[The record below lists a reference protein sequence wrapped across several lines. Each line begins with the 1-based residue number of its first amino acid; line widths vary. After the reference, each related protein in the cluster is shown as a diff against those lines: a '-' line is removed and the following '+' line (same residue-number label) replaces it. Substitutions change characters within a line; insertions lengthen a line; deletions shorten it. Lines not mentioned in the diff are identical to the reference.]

1 MHFPPT
7 IHNAQIRHGPLKPPN
22 MSRSPTQPDTSLGKV
37 YLECVASFSEPSK
50 AKWLFGE
57 SELSKT
63 DGRFEFS
70 QEQQDTNRD
79 KFICEIKNLD
89 KSQTGVYKLVLI
101 SAEGRENIAT
111 FNLPLVGI
119 EKCNWTNVAASL
131 TMDPMVVREVPLQPL
146 EEEEEKKEEKRLQ
159 QRVDESE
166 NETAPP
172 AAEREKPKERWEEK
186 KPKRGRARP
195 PLRPRPPPLSRQNA
209 NPPKPNNAEM
219 LPTSKKT
226 NTAHNS
232 RWMLPFLLVIF
243 PLGSANFNSLS
254 ISSLN
259 EMDFTNAEKLSTE
272 ELNRELSQA
281 EKRWIYQSD
290 IRSTRRSKSGQRD
303 KRNGVS
309 RVAKLWPNAR
319 IPYVISTH
327 YSPHERALLAKAV
340 KQYHDRTCVR
350 FLPRSASDK
359 A

>member
-37 YLECVASFSEPSK
+37 YLECVASFSEPTK

-89 KSQTGVYKLVLI
+89 KSLTGVYKLVLI

-146 EEEEEKKEEKRLQ
+146 
-159 QRVDESE
+159 V
-166 NETAPP
+166 P
-172 AAEREKPKERWEEK
+172 
-186 KPKRGRARP
+186 
-195 PLRPRPPPLSRQNA
+195 
-209 NPPKPNNAEM
+209 
-219 LPTSKKT
+219 
-226 NTAHNS
+226 
-232 RWMLPFLLVIF
+232 
-243 PLGSANFNSLS
+243 
-254 ISSLN
+254 
-259 EMDFTNAEKLSTE
+259 
-272 ELNRELSQA
+272 
-281 EKRWIYQSD
+281 
-290 IRSTRRSKSGQRD
+290 IR
-303 KRNGVS
+303 
-309 RVAKLWPNAR
+309 
-319 IPYVISTH
+319 
-327 YSPHERALLAKAV
+327 
-340 KQYHDRTCVR
+340 
-350 FLPRSASDK
+350 
-359 A
+359 